1 LKLFETYS
9 ARINALGRG
18 KKNSVYLALKP
29 QNAKPENREITKCKK
44 KKRKSQ
50 KQD

>member
-1 LKLFETYS
+1 LKLIQ
-9 ARINALGRG
+9 RALTPWGGG
-18 KKNSVYLALKP
+18 KKKSVYLALKP

-44 KKRKSQ
+44 KKGKSR